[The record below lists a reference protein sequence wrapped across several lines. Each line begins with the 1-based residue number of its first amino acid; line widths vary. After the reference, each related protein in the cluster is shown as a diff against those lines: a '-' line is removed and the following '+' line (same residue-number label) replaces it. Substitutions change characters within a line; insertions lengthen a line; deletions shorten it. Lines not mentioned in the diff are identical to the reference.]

1 MTLFLVYV
9 IVIRNGD
16 KHCFSFD
23 LKSATDRWP
32 LLSMFYLMQ
41 VCFGRQFASAVVNS
55 ALGTNVFEVSWVKRR
70 SVVCF
75 QTGQPLGYYSSW
87 PLFALTHHAM
97 IWWCA
102 EQVYPQRV
110 FYRYAVL
117 GDDVVI
123 AAEQVEKAPKQ
134 REVQQV
140 QVIGDGL
147 KTSKSSDYFHD
158 GGQDSKE
165 FLISKAAYHKHLTP
179 YST

>member
-1 MTLFLVYV
+1 MHLQTRPLSLLS
-9 IVIRNGD
+9 GD

-102 EQVYPQRV
+102 EQVYPQ
-110 FYRYAVL
+110 
-117 GDDVVI
+117 
-123 AAEQVEKAPKQ
+123 
-134 REVQQV
+134 
-140 QVIGDGL
+140 
-147 KTSKSSDYFHD
+147 TSKSSDYFHD
-158 GGQDSKE
+158 GGQDSKVSVDKSSCC
-165 FLISKAAYHKHLTP
+165 LINPFWFGLSRGLPVKRRPFHTLT
-179 YST
+179 S